1 MKHPEK
7 QNCYYGKS
15 INVGKQEEED
25 VLQHAE
31 IHCSTPLLTSLY
43 GVVWFAC
50 WKRPVEGAETHPFIS
65 DSRICHCTEKSKRW
79 NVPATDLKR
88 VTPRCSA
95 TLSICMQDLLEPPT
109 PSNKTS
115 ALLTEVRHCITHDWP
130 QSRQHTRTHSYTHT
144 STNGFQQLSVRQGTK
159 RRPLI
164 HKTLQHS
171 RATKEPQDRYTI
183 EIICCARASL

>member
-7 QNCYYGKS
+7 QNCYYGKL
-15 INVGKQEEED
+15 ICVGKQKEED

-31 IHCSTPLLTSLY
+31 IHSVRCHVGIMVYGIILTSLY
-43 GVVWFAC
+43 GVVWCADLSAVNVR
-50 WKRPVEGAETHPFIS
+50 WRGRRHPFIS
-65 DSRICHCTEKSKRW
+65 DSGICHCTEESKRW

-130 QSRQHTRTHSYTHT
+130 QSRQHTRTHSYTH
-144 STNGFQQLSVRQGTK
+144 
-159 RRPLI
+159 I
-164 HKTLQHS
+164 HERLPTIVCPPGNKT
-171 RATKEPQDRYTI
+171 ATI
-183 EIICCARASL
+183 NS